1 MATLRSIQRRIGAV
15 QNTAKITSAMRMIS
29 AAQLK
34 RAQNNIESA
43 RPYVL
48 KLAEVLGN
56 LVETVGENY
65 SHPLI
70 EKRKEV
76 NGVAIITIASD
87 RGLCGSFNNNLFR
100 QTQNYIETELLKEN
114 PKMNIYYSVVGKRT
128 VQYFKKQQVNL
139 MGEYSGIFSNLDF
152 SIAKEIVNIA
162 KTAFFEGKVDRVLVS
177 FNEFK
182 NVIVQKPKMIQL
194 LPIESTADEKSK
206 KLLEKEK
213 FNLDYIFEPDQ
224 KEILDELLP
233 KHVEIQLWR
242 TILES
247 FAAEQAARMVAMEN
261 ATNNANDLIKNLQLI
276 YNKARQAAITKEM
289 LEIVSGA
296 EALKK

>member
-15 QNTAKITSAMRMIS
+15 QNTAKITQAMRMIS

-34 RAQNNIESA
+34 RAQSNIESA

-87 RGLCGSFNNNLFR
+87 RGLCGSFNNSLFR
-100 QTQNYIETELLKEN
+100 TILNYLETDLLKEN
-114 PKMNIYYSVVGKRT
+114 PKMNIYFSAVGKRT
-128 VQYFKKQQVNL
+128 VQFFKKQPVNL
-139 MGEYSGIFSNLDF
+139 VGEYSGIFTNLEF
-152 SIAKEIVNIA
+152 ATAKEIVDVA
-162 KTAFFEGKVDRVLVS
+162 KTAFFEGKVDRVLVA

-182 NVIVQKPKMIQL
+182 NVIVQKPKIIQL
-194 LPIESTADEKSK
+194 LPIESTVDEKTK

-242 TILES
+242 TLLES

>member
-65 SHPLI
+65 NHPLI

-76 NGVAIITIASD
+76 NAVAIITIASD

-100 QTQNYIETELLKEN
+100 QTQNYVDNELLKEN

-128 VQYFKKQQVNL
+128 VQFFKRQSVNL
-139 MGEYSGIFSNLDF
+139 IGEYSGIFSNLDF

-162 KTAFFEGKVDRVLVS
+162 KTAFFEGKVDRVMVS

-194 LPIESTADEKSK
+194 LPIESTVDEKTK
-206 KLLEKEK
+206 KLSEKEK

-233 KHVEIQLWR
+233 KHIEIQLWR
-242 TILES
+242 TLLES
-247 FAAEQAARMVAMEN
+247 FAAEQAARMMAMEN
-261 ATNNANDLIKNLQLI
+261 ATNNAYDLIKHLELV

>member
-65 SHPLI
+65 NHPLI

-76 NGVAIITIASD
+76 NAVAIITIASD

-100 QTQNYIETELLKEN
+100 QTQNYVDNELLKEN
-114 PKMNIYYSVVGKRT
+114 PKMKIYYSVVGKRT
-128 VQYFKKQQVNL
+128 VQFFKRQSVNL
-139 MGEYSGIFSNLDF
+139 IGEYSGIFSNLDF

-162 KTAFFEGKVDRVLVS
+162 KTAFFEGKVDRVMVS

-182 NVIVQKPKMIQL
+182 NVIVQRPKMIQL
-194 LPIESTADEKSK
+194 LPIESTVDEKTK
-206 KLLEKEK
+206 KLSEKEK

-233 KHVEIQLWR
+233 KHIEIQLWR
-242 TILES
+242 TLLES
-247 FAAEQAARMVAMEN
+247 FAAEQAARMMAMEN
-261 ATNNANDLIKNLQLI
+261 ATNNAYDLIKHLELV